1 MSNVK
6 KKSNLKK
13 LGKIFTLFVGNDI
26 HGGLTLYTV
35 LSGAKDLL
43 AGNTLWAWSLV
54 DFEEMLRFT

>member
-6 KKSNLKK
+6 KTIEFKK
-13 LGKIFTLFVGNDI
+13 NWAKFLLFFGNDI

-43 AGNTLWAWSLV
+43 AGNTPWTLTLFG
-54 DFEEMLRFT
+54 FEEMLRFT